1 MKNVIKT
8 FGIIAVV
15 AIIGFSL
22 AACDTSPSGGLFNIT
37 GDLPGT
43 PTRVI
48 VYNNFEEE
56 LTLSNV
62 NRAMRGLQATGR
74 SSSLPFILEVV
85 SGVPF
90 TQTGRFTVVVS
101 INNDYSSWIKT
112 NVQFTNGS
120 ATVRATDLKRILD
133 LPRE

>member
-56 LTLSNV
+56 LTMTNV
-62 NRAMRGLQATGR
+62 NRAMRGLQATATGT
-74 SSSLPFILEVV
+74 SLPFILEVV
-85 SGVPF
+85 PGVPF
-90 TQTGRFTVVVS
+90 TQTGRFTVAVS
-101 INNDYSSWIKT
+101 MDGLWVKT
-112 NVQFTNGS
+112 NVQFVNGS
-120 ATVRATDLKRILD
+120 ATVRASDLRYVFD
-133 LPRE
+133 LPVE